1 VDDFKRF
8 EEIVLEELDEMRREE
23 KQKLADLDLD
33 YQINQSQ

>member
-1 VDDFKRF
+1 VDEFKRF
-8 EEIVLEELDEMRREE
+8 EETVLEELDEMHREE